1 MLSGNTT
8 NPSSC
13 GGRAR
18 RTEVLALQ
26 LSVDF
31 SIRGSRR
38 AGLANLHRAF
48 GSAPGPDRHPGAGTL
63 ANSVLGELP
72 ASAGRPARS
81 VSGLVSILDAINQ
94 NFDGGDQNNG
104 YLQ

>member
-1 MLSGNTT
+1 MAGVLAGQ
-8 NPSSC
+8 
-13 GGRAR
+13 
-18 RTEVLALQ
+18 VLALQ

-31 SIRGSRR
+31 SNKGITSS
-38 AGLANLHRAF
+38 GLANLHLA
-48 GSAPGPDRHPGAGTL
+48 SGALQGQTVTQVLAL
-63 ANSVLGELP
+63 ANSVLGGNTGALP
-72 ASAGRPARS
+72 SGLS